1 LPFSPFSPFSN
12 GARNGARVQ
21 TLEAPNDSRILLAG
35 KTVKN
40 GEKRL
45 ENGEKTVN
53 TRFVSR
59 LSM

>member
-1 LPFSPFSPFSN
+1 
-12 GARNGARVQ
+12 VQ